1 MSKTKQYILIF
12 LVVVALIQAGVGG
25 LRDMF
30 GLSILNISSQHGWS
44 DAIILLLLAILVAI
58 ALPHN
63 F

>member
-12 LVVVALIQAGVGG
+12 LVVVALIQTGVGG

-30 GLSILNISSQHGWS
+30 GLSLFNISSQHSWH

-58 ALPHN
+58 VMK
-63 F
+63 